1 MTTETKQ
8 EIVSFQ
14 RFDKKG
20 REIGAE
26 VLTQERTENG
36 VTTYWWAG
44 FALRD
49 GKDYGGAGKWSPCS
63 TADERENAITKYLK
77 SAERRAEKNSV

>member
-1 MTTETKQ
+1 MTTEIKRET
-8 EIVSFQ
+8 VSFQ

-49 GKDYGGAGKWSPCS
+49 GKDFGSAGKWSVCP
-63 TADERENAITKYLK
+63 TADDREDAISRYLK
-77 SAERRAEKNSV
+77 GAERRAEKNSV